1 MNDIEKKLLNEY
13 VLNQASINSRRHFL
27 KDCTLGLGGIAFG
40 SLLKSCAPSGS
51 PNLFGGERTLNP
63 LAPLSSPKLPKV
75 KNVIYLHMV
84 GAPSQLEM
92 FDYKPELHKLHDQ
105 LCPES
110 LLKGKKFAFIQG
122 VPKMLGPQAKFTQAG
137 ASGNWISDNLP
148 HFKKVIDDVAFLKA
162 VNTDQF
168 NHGPAQLLMHTGS
181 ARFGRPSLGSWATYG
196 LGSEN
201 QNLPGFVVLTSGGT
215 PDAGKSVWGS
225 GFLPS
230 VYQGIQC
237 RSKGDP
243 VLYIKDPKGVSRNLK
258 RELLS
263 SINEINYQEFKAQED
278 PEILTRINQYEMAYR
293 MQITVPEVMD
303 IENEPESV
311 QKMYG
316 VTPGKESF
324 ANNCLLA
331 RKMVSSGVRFVQLY
345 DWGWDSHGDSPA
357 NAVDLGLR
365 NKCKEIDRPITAL
378 LLDLKQRG
386 LLDETL
392 VVWGAEFGRTPMQEN
407 REGRDM
413 GYKGRD
419 HHGDAF
425 TMWMAGGGIK
435 KGVVHGQT
443 DDIGY
448 TAVEG
453 KVSVHDINATILHL
467 LGFDHEEFTYDFQGR
482 PFRLTDVEGNII
494 REILS

>member
-1 MNDIEKKLLNEY
+1 MSALKI
-13 VLNQASINSRRHFL
+13 SI
-27 KDCTLGLGGIAFG
+27 
-40 SLLKSCAPSGS
+40 
-51 PNLFGGERTLNP
+51 
-63 LAPLSSPKLPKV
+63 
-75 KNVIYLHMV
+75 
-84 GAPSQLEM
+84 
-92 FDYKPELHKLHDQ
+92 
-105 LCPES
+105 
-110 LLKGKKFAFIQG
+110 
-122 VPKMLGPQAKFTQAG
+122 
-137 ASGNWISDNLP
+137 
-148 HFKKVIDDVAFLKA
+148 
-162 VNTDQF
+162 
-168 NHGPAQLLMHTGS
+168 
-181 ARFGRPSLGSWATYG
+181 
-196 LGSEN
+196 
-201 QNLPGFVVLTSGGT
+201 
-215 PDAGKSVWGS
+215 
-225 GFLPS
+225 
-230 VYQGIQC
+230 
-237 RSKGDP
+237 
-243 VLYIKDPKGVSRNLK
+243 
-258 RELLS
+258 
-263 SINEINYQEFKAQED
+263 
-278 PEILTRINQYEMAYR
+278 
-293 MQITVPEVMD
+293 
-303 IENEPESV
+303 
-311 QKMYG
+311 
-316 VTPGKESF
+316 
-324 ANNCLLA
+324 
-331 RKMVSSGVRFVQLY
+331 
-345 DWGWDSHGDSPA
+345 
-357 NAVDLGLR
+357 DLGLR